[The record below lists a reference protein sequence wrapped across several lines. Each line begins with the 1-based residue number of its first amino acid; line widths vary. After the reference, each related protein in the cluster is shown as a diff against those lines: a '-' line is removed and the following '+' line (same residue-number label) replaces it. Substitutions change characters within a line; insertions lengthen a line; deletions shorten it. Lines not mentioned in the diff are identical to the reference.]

1 MGENQEK
8 PDDTSYHIRG
18 LIMDEITNKCKE
30 LNHLLRESSEY
41 ITYVQAKN
49 AIMANESLYYSP
61 MDFKHMYTD
70 VLHYTEGNPYD
81 EILRM
86 CNENDELLHNSTVNE
101 YLRAES
107 AFSRLVKKVLRETSE
122 GLLDQ

>member
-1 MGENQEK
+1 
-8 PDDTSYHIRG
+8 
-18 LIMDEITNKCKE
+18 
-30 LNHLLRESSEY
+30 
-41 ITYVQAKN
+41 
-49 AIMANESLYYSP
+49 
-61 MDFKHMYTD
+61 MYTD
-70 VLHYTEGNPYD
+70 VLQYTEGNPYD